1 MDGCKITT
9 NSSVKNLGV
18 LLDQTLSMSSH
29 VNTLCKNLNFQMR
42 RISHIRNFI
51 NEPVAQKLVTS
62 LILSRLDYC
71 NSLLAGTTK
80 ELIYPLQK
88 CQNNA
93 ARLILRGKKRDHVTP
108 LLHQLHWLP
117 VEYRID
123 YKIIILCFKVV
134 NGLAPKYFQIDDHFR
149 IYEPT
154 RALRSSSDKT
164 KFIETTFKYKRY
176 GFRSFYHYSPH
187 IWNKLPQE
195 LRHVIFGCL

>member
-1 MDGCKITT
+1 MQWWQNRDNDNLKWGIPPCVIDLDGCKITT

-42 RISHIRNFI
+42 RISHIRHFI

-93 ARLILRGKKRDHVTP
+93 VRLILRGKKRDHVTP

-117 VEYRID
+117 
-123 YKIIILCFKVV
+123 
-134 NGLAPKYFQIDDHFR
+134 
-149 IYEPT
+149 
-154 RALRSSSDKT
+154 
-164 KFIETTFKYKRY
+164 
-176 GFRSFYHYSPH
+176 
-187 IWNKLPQE
+187 
-195 LRHVIFGCL
+195 